1 MKDPC
6 ISFFYILAG
15 QHFDACVKATQTIA
29 GMYVTQDGRHEFKVP
44 SLAIRLGHLLKK
56 LVTVKQGSCLRQE
69 QHDDLKKAETFK
81 TLIEAE
87 WTDEIASNC
96 HNTLRRRKDNTI
108 EVLPVTDDL
117 LKLRDYHRKEI
128 ALCIESLKTKP
139 SYCVWRRLA
148 QLTMTR
154 ITIFNKRRGGEMSKL
169 LLQAYTSRPDWKGQ
183 TNQEI
188 LRSLQPLERKLLDHM
203 DLVQIPGKRNR
214 KVPVLI
220 THDVKEAMDILI
232 TNRET
237 VGIPDCNPYCF
248 ASRSNNGFLNGWQA
262 MNLVATE
269 AGIENPELVTS
280 TKLRKYNATVSQ
292 LLDLGQG
299 EMEWLA
305 RHMGHEL
312 NIHKDFY
319 RLHDSTIEIA
329 KVSRLLMAID
339 SGRASKFV
347 GKQLDEI
354 KLDDFQQGD
363 LENEDGNDEDADDLG
378 YQAVEVNEEA
388 TDDLQEN
395 MPQMPQQRK
404 RKELSTVKPSN
415 EQSGTLS
422 ETRNAKKR
430 KQRLVSSDEENDIHS
445 ETRIACQARKKKQ
458 RSTVDVS
465 SDEENGTH
473 SENMPQQRKRK
484 ELSTVK
490 PSNDQGGTHSETRNA
505 SRARKR
511 KQSPTVVSPDE
522 ENGRHSETRIA
533 CQARKKK
540 QRSTVDVSSDEE
552 NGTHSENM
560 PQQRKRKE
568 LSTVKPSNDQGGTHS
583 ETRNASRARKRKQSP
598 TVVSSDEENG
608 THSETRNACHQPKT
622 KAKSSWTPN
631 QISTLISKFGH
642 LLEKGIYPSGKQMT
656 LAIKDVNCLR
666 NKTPILM
673 RSKLQHI
680 MRTDYH

>member
-511 KQSPTVVSPDE
+511 KQSPTVVS
-522 ENGRHSETRIA
+522 
-533 CQARKKK
+533 
-540 QRSTVDVSSDEE
+540 
-552 NGTHSENM
+552 
-560 PQQRKRKE
+560 
-568 LSTVKPSNDQGGTHS
+568 
-583 ETRNASRARKRKQSP
+583 
-598 TVVSSDEENG
+598 SDEENG